1 MSLSAPTQ
9 VYYNLDVANEQI
21 GGLGVPPAKLS
32 FTEVRSSNLLD
43 TPSDYFMSIVRFS
56 VDTAGSLPIFIPQID
71 TTQVGPGAPNTLWP
85 NLTTYKI
92 TLSYEDAAGPNPVS
106 LTTQTEPVIYIPH
119 RSDLGVL
126 QNQILRPPPFVP
138 LNPAVIFGPGAM
150 TLESATSEY
159 YWVQSWGQWIAM
171 LNETLARCYANL
183 RAAVSAAVPLYVF
196 PLDYDIDNP
205 PFFRWDD
212 STCKMSFV
220 SPYFLFNQG
229 GTAVGTYV
237 ASPPYNFP
245 DAYDAKT
252 TAYNAQSPALVSNAK
267 MNLFFNAPLHILFSS
282 FEWVFNSYTSNIGEA
297 FMMRVY
303 NKMGA
308 NFERALPA
316 YVPPVGPPMPAP
328 STGIPGPKQ
337 SWDALVM
344 EQEYGTGPTMCPVAR
359 IVFLASL
366 IPVLPSNIGVPR
378 IFSGSVAVQAQ
389 QNNNIS
395 NEITDLIVNLVRGD
409 EYLPNIIYEP
419 TAEYRLL
426 DLQGNTPAQAIQIK
440 VQWVDIYGYYHDF
453 YLQNGCGANL
463 KIMFRK
469 KAFNNISS

>member
-21 GGLGVPPAKLS
+21 SGPGTPPAKLS

-71 TTQVGPGAPNTLWP
+71 TTQVGPGAPNTQYP
-85 NLTTYKI
+85 NLTTYKM
-92 TLSYEDAAGPNPVS
+92 TLSYEDATGPNPVT
-106 LTTQTEPVIYIPH
+106 LITQTEPVIYIPH
-119 RSDLGVL
+119 RSNLGVL
-126 QNQILRPPPFVP
+126 QNQDLRPPAFVP
-138 LNPAVIFGPGAM
+138 ANPLLIFGPGAM
-150 TLESATSEY
+150 TLESATSAY
-159 YWVQSWGQWIAM
+159 YWVQSWGQWISM

-183 RAAVSAAVPLYVF
+183 RAAIALAVPAYVF
-196 PLDYDIDNP
+196 PPDFDENNP

-212 STCKMSFV
+212 TTCKATFLA
-220 SPYFLFNQG
+220 PYSLFNQG
-229 GTAVGTYV
+229 GTAPGTYV
-237 ASPPYNFP
+237 AAPPFNFP
-245 DAYDAKT
+245 DAYDATT

-267 MNLFFNAPLHILFSS
+267 ANLFFNPSLHILFSS
-282 FEWVFNSYTSNIGEA
+282 FEWIFNSYTSAIGEM
-297 FMMRVY
+297 FLLRVY
-303 NKMGA
+303 SKMGVNWTA
-308 NFERALPA
+308 ADA
-316 YVPPVGPPMPAP
+316 VVGKP
-328 STGIPGPKQ
+328 SPKQ
-337 SWDALVM
+337 TWAGLEM

-359 IVFLASL
+359 VVFLASL

-378 IFSGSVAVQAQ
+378 IFSGNIAVQAQ

-426 DLQGNTPAQAIQIK
+426 DLQGNTPASAIQIK
-440 VQWVDIYGYYHDF
+440 VQWVDIYGFYHDF